1 MYKLILMKAEY
12 EPWWQFED
20 MEEKFTDVKIYST
33 IEKYEQEASELLSKY
48 RLLYKN
54 EESKD
59 GKYFAFWKEGDL
71 MYCEGCD
78 EDLQIYYG
86 IIFSH
91 PISSLVKSK

>member
-1 MYKLILMKAEY
+1 MYKLIQMKAEY

-20 MEEKFTDVKIYST
+20 MEEKFTEVKTYST
-33 IEKYEQEASELLSKY
+33 IEKYEQEASHLLSKY

-54 EESKD
+54 EKSRD
-59 GKYFAFWKEGDL
+59 GKYFAFWKEGEL
-71 MYCEGCD
+71 FYCEGCD

>member
-20 MEEKFTDVKIYST
+20 MEEKFIEVKNYST
-33 IEKYEQEASELLSKY
+33 IEEYEQEASELLSKY
-48 RLLYKN
+48 RLLYKK
-54 EESKD
+54 EKSKG
-59 GKYFAFWKEGDL
+59 GKYFAFWKEGEVL
-71 MYCEGCD
+71 YCEGCD

>member
-59 GKYFAFWKEGDL
+59 GKYFAFWKDDDL
-71 MYCEGCD
+71 LYCEGCD